1 MYLVKI
7 MISQLRKKQ
16 QTTIPLIK
24 EEDDREEGLISMTTP
39 LKLRNVFNGGEASL
53 LDDTSDAFTLNYI
66 FHQPFHNVTTH
77 NTVSLTKSHSFPVL
91 NEGEL

>member
-1 MYLVKI
+1 

-53 LDDTSDAFTLNYI
+53 LGDTSDAFTLSYI
-66 FHQPFHNVTTH
+66 FQQPFHNVTTH